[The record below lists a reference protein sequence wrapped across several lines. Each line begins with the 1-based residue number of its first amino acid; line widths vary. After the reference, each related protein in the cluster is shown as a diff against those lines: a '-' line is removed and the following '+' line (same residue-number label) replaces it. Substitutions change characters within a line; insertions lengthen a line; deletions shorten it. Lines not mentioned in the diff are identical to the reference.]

1 MWNTNSNYNKFKS
14 AYVQSYIDIS
24 GGGVV
29 LRYGSDI
36 LFEIGTST
44 LSGIVS
50 ISNKYIQSYNT
61 AQTLKTDLYNSL
73 LTISASLSYISNSIN
88 ATNQSKR
95 YIYQTKYVLTT
106 SSYVVNI
113 PTHSYSAGYDASGNF
128 STLNISDS
136 GYTTATNYTSISDF
150 VFTLS
155 GLTYFN
161 NLITSIQTQ
170 YSTAITNYNTALAS
184 NDLAYSNMMTLSNTI
199 YNNKSY
205 QYLPLY
211 KSLNATLNNYQT
223 QLNTLSSVIVLSNNN
238 LQSQINSIGV
248 GSNYQIQLNTLS
260 SVIVLSNNNLQS
272 QVNIINA
279 NTYQTQ
285 LNTLSSVIVL
295 SNNNL
300 QAQINNRQTQLNT
313 LSSVIV
319 SSNNNLQSQINS
331 IAIGSYTL
339 SGNVYGPFKIT
350 GPNSSILGGHIYAY
364 STADAYPLFQQL
376 NYNHG
381 NVSINFDMYWSNTW
395 MNSTSTLNGFQ
406 IIKSGSNLQFQTT
419 AIATAGTTVSLV
431 PVLTLQPNGNV
442 GIGTT
447 SPNGLLHVILNGSA
461 SAGEYWNNNW
471 AVFGNSGT
479 TGSCLG
485 IGYNN
490 TTNTSHITSLAPYVS
505 WRPLIMSA
513 NGITFQSY
521 NSSSFQFLGG
531 NVGIGTTSPSYTLD
545 INGTIK
551 GNYNLYLYNNTST
564 SNFNIYTHLGN
575 YVAMEAYNNGNSV
588 KYPIS
593 LNPWGG
599 NVGIG
604 TTSPSCL
611 LEIFGG
617 NASSTLLGLRI
628 TSNGNTSTTNGQRLL
643 FTCYS
648 PQFYNIA
655 GAGILY
661 HDQGA
666 ISTYRENS
674 ALDYSSSL
682 ILSSSNN
689 GTLNSA
695 VVINSLG
702 NTTINASLTVNNSL
716 VVGGGFYIGNASSGT
731 PAYIV
736 MMNQDFSVV
745 RTNGYETYS
754 NWGGG
759 VGTVICN
766 DFTGA
771 SGYGYTNV
779 NATCFINNSGTQNY
793 SCWNF
798 YSMGSSQTTAVCYNT
813 IYIGGFANTSDRTT
827 KQNIKTLNTQNSLNK
842 ILNVRPVNFQYIQQP
857 NDQLIGFI
865 SQEVQELSPL
875 ATHMHHHT
883 WCDKKDA
890 SGNIIY
896 DASGN
901 ALQDNIY
908 KLSLNYNDIFVHN
921 VGATQEIYK
930 MVIEQDQRI
939 QNLENRT
946 ISACINIGIPIGY
959 MICNN
964 GNGTNPILCSNQ
976 NYSIGL
982 KPNADYAYLINAGYK
997 LVVYSNNFYI
1007 GSTYTYDNT
1016 NGIGPLYFTGTG
1028 TGKSCKVYLYGV
1040 EITITGLS

>member
-1 MWNTNSNYNKFKS
+1 M
-14 AYVQSYIDIS
+14 
-24 GGGVV
+24 
-29 LRYGSDI
+29 
-36 LFEIGTST
+36 
-44 LSGIVS
+44 
-50 ISNKYIQSYNT
+50 
-61 AQTLKTDLYNSL
+61 
-73 LTISASLSYISNSIN
+73 
-88 ATNQSKR
+88 
-95 YIYQTKYVLTT
+95 
-106 SSYVVNI
+106 
-113 PTHSYSAGYDASGNF
+113 
-128 STLNISDS
+128 
-136 GYTTATNYTSISDF
+136 
-150 VFTLS
+150 
-155 GLTYFN
+155 
-161 NLITSIQTQ
+161 
-170 YSTAITNYNTALAS
+170 
-184 NDLAYSNMMTLSNTI
+184 
-199 YNNKSY
+199 
-205 QYLPLY
+205 
-211 KSLNATLNNYQT
+211 
-223 QLNTLSSVIVLSNNN
+223 
-238 LQSQINSIGV
+238 
-248 GSNYQIQLNTLS
+248 
-260 SVIVLSNNNLQS
+260 
-272 QVNIINA
+272 
-279 NTYQTQ
+279 
-285 LNTLSSVIVL
+285 
-295 SNNNL
+295 
-300 QAQINNRQTQLNT
+300 
-313 LSSVIV
+313 

-406 IIKSGSNLQFQTT
+406 ISKSGSNLQFQTT

-593 LNPWGG
+593 LNAWGG

-883 WCDKKDA
+883 WCDKTDA

>member
-50 ISNKYIQSYNT
+50 VSNKYIQSYNT

-73 LTISASLSYISNSIN
+73 LTISSSLSYISNSIN

-113 PTHSYSAGYDASGNF
+113 PTHSYSAGYDASGNY
-128 STLNISDS
+128 SALNISNS
-136 GYTTATNYTSISDF
+136 GYNTATNYTSISDF

-199 YNNKSY
+199 YNNKNY

-223 QLNTLSSVIVLSNNN
+223 QLNTLSSAIVLSNNN

-248 GSNYQIQLNTLS
+248 GSNYQ
-260 SVIVLSNNNLQS
+260 
-272 QVNIINA
+272 
-279 NTYQTQ
+279 TQ
-285 LNTLSSVIVL
+285 LNTLSSVIVF
-295 SNNNL
+295 
-300 QAQINNRQTQLNT
+300 
-313 LSSVIV
+313 
-319 SSNNNLQSQINS
+319 SNNNLQSQINS

-364 STADAYPLFQQL
+364 SSADAYPLFQQL

-381 NVSINFDMYWSNTW
+381 NISINFDMYWSNTW

-406 IIKSGSNLQFQTT
+406 IFKSGNNLQFQTT

-442 GIGTT
+442 GIGAT
-447 SPNGLLHVILNGSA
+447 SPSYPLDIFGGNASSTFTGLRIATNGNTSNGIGQQLRFSLYNGAYYDQGAITTYRENNASDYSSSLILSSTNNSALNNAMVIKGNGNVGIGTTTPNGILHVILNGSA

-490 TTNTSHITSLAPYVS
+490 TTNTSHITSLAPYIS

-521 NSSSFQFLGG
+521 NSSSFPFLGG
-531 NVGIGTTSPSYTLD
+531 NVGIGTVSPTC
-545 INGTIK
+545 
-551 GNYNLYLYNNTST
+551 
-564 SNFNIYTHLGN
+564 
-575 YVAMEAYNNGNSV
+575 
-588 KYPIS
+588 P
-593 LNPWGG
+593 
-599 NVGIG
+599 
-604 TTSPSCL
+604 

-617 NASSTLLGLRI
+617 NTSSTLLGLRI
-628 TSNGNTSTTNGQRLL
+628 TTNGNASSGNGQQLR
-643 FTCYS
+643 FSCYS
-648 PQFYNIA
+648 SQYYNIA

-674 ALDYSSSL
+674 SANYSSSL
-682 ILSSSNN
+682 VLSSSND
-689 GTLNSA
+689 GTLNNA
-695 VVINSLG
+695 MVIDSLG
-702 NTTINASLTVNNSL
+702 NTTINASLTINNSL
-716 VVGGGFYIGNASSGT
+716 VVGGGLYIGNASNGT

-736 MMNQDFSVV
+736 MMNQDFGLST
-745 RTNGYETYS
+745 RISTYTYYS
-754 NWGGG
+754 SWGGG
-759 VGTVICN
+759 IGTVIVN
-766 DFTGA
+766 NNIGSA
-771 SGYGYTNV
+771 SAYLYN
-779 NATCFINNSGTQNY
+779 NATCFINNCGNASYGN
-793 SCWNF
+793 SSWNF
-798 YSMGSSQTTAVCYNT
+798 YSVNSTTTTATCWNAIDNY
-813 IYIGGFANTSDRTT
+813 GFNHTSDRTT
-827 KQNIKTLNTQNSLNK
+827 KQNIKTLNTLKSLNK
-842 ILNVRPVNFQYIQQP
+842 ILNVRPVNFQYTQMPDNQM
-857 NDQLIGFI
+857 IGFI

-883 WCDKKDA
+883 WCDKTDA

-901 ALQDNIY
+901 ALLENVY
-908 KLSLNYNDIFVHN
+908 KLALNYNDIFVHN

-930 MVIEQDQRI
+930 MVNEQDQRI

-976 NYSIGL
+976 NYNIGL

-997 LVVYSNNFYI
+997 LVVYSNNYYI